1 MGRYLGP
8 VCRLCRREGEK
19 LFLKGEKCYTTK
31 CPVSQRR
38 DDNRKLVYVPGHHPT
53 HRRKI
58 SDFGLQLREKQKL
71 RRAYGLREAQ
81 FRLLFQRASRAK
93 GPKGENLLCLLE
105 MRLDNVVYRLGF
117 ATSRPQA
124 RQLVRHGHI
133 EVNGRRVDIP
143 SYQVR
148 VGDVVRVGQ
157 RSQRSP
163 YFKAVMES
171 TPPHQVPA
179 WLEVNLES
187 LWGKVI
193 AQPQREHHDLDLKE
207 HLVVEYYS
215 R

>member
-1 MGRYLGP
+1 MGRYIGP

-38 DDNRKLVYVPGHHPT
+38 DDNRKVVYVPGQHPI
-53 HRRKI
+53 HRRKT

-71 RRAYGLREAQ
+71 RRTYGLREGQ
-81 FRLLFQRASRAK
+81 FRLLFERASRAK
-93 GPKGENLLCLLE
+93 GPKGENLLRLLE

-117 ATSRPQA
+117 GTSRAQA

-148 VGDVVRVGQ
+148 VGDVIRVCQ
-157 RSQRSP
+157 RSQGS

-179 WLEVNLES
+179 WLEANLES

-193 AQPQREHHDLDLKE
+193 SEPQREHHDLDVKE